1 MREVWVF
8 LDESGTHARAE
19 RLLVGAVVAPDRE
32 AVESAVVHAF
42 ADVAS
47 QIANWETGE
56 EIEAFIARGFH
67 FTQDNVSVRSEF
79 VRELSTMNIRIHVAY
94 SASGT
99 GHAWRTRAASMY
111 HQLARSIL
119 QRYWNCK
126 VHFVFETET
135 GMNRLYPA
143 IIELAALGA
152 ADSSDRSERGDLSWD
167 VAIAGKD
174 DPALAAVDYVLATIS
189 ARLSLMEQGDF
200 RARYAQAFA
209 GHVAHVLDYD
219 TALRFSSRA
228 ISLPSAGT
236 GGHDGRA
243 RVAPGSRKSQQGPM
257 TPQSPPPSLEAV
269 VSDIPALAPARIRLR
284 NLPLFLGVSAEFLAS
299 LLDRIEAGG
308 CYSVVTI
315 SVKGRPRL
323 IEIPY
328 EDLAAVQ
335 RRVLGQ
341 LTRLELDV
349 PGCVHGYVK
358 GRSHISNAAA
368 HVGRNHL
375 QKFDLQD
382 FFPSITREAVTA
394 VLDEVGFTQPVTER
408 LGWLLTYRGRLP
420 LGACTSPLLSN
431 LCLRALDA
439 TLQALAAER
448 GLAYTRYSDDMTF
461 SADEAFDVRAEVNA
475 AVSAAGLQLNH
486 SKTVTVRYGQA
497 MYVTGLSV
505 SDPAGPRLPKRF
517 KRRLRQI
524 LYLIEKFGEF
534 SYSVRGDIL
543 EDIELEEYDAELGN
557 HAEEADEVVVFPP
570 QAVVEGYVR
579 YARSVE
585 PSFVDG
591 LARAFPRAYAFVA
604 DDPGAPRDVERH
616 EKLLM
621 ERLTWLR
628 LRRPARLR
636 PRLQRYQGTRHY
648 STES

>member
-1 MREVWVF
+1 MRDIWVF
-8 LDESGTHARAE
+8 LDESGTHANAE

-32 AVESAVVHAF
+32 AVESAVVGAS

-47 QIANWETGE
+47 QSANWETGQD
-56 EIEAFIARGFH
+56 IEAFIERGFH
-67 FTQDNVSVRSEF
+67 FTQDNVSVRNEF
-79 VRELSTMNIRIHVAY
+79 VRRLSTMNIRIHVAY

-99 GHAWRTRAASMY
+99 GHAWHTRAASMY

-119 QRYWNCK
+119 QRYWNCT

-152 ADSSDRSERGDLSWD
+152 ADSSDRSKRGDLSWD

-174 DPALAAVDYVLATIS
+174 DPALAVVDYVLATIS
-189 ARLSLMEQGDF
+189 TRLSIMEQGDF

-228 ISLPSAGT
+228 ISLPSVGT

-257 TPQSPPPSLEAV
+257 TPQSPPPSLEAI
-269 VSDIPALAPARIRLR
+269 VSDIPALAPARIGLR
-284 NLPLFLGVSAEFLAS
+284 NLPSFLGVSAEYLAY
-299 LLDRIEAGG
+299 LLDCIEANG

-328 EDLAAVQ
+328 EGLAAVQ
-335 RRVLGQ
+335 RRVLGH
-341 LTRLELDV
+341 LTRLELDL

-358 GRSHISNAAA
+358 GRSHISNATA

-382 FFPSITREAVTA
+382 FFPSVTREAVTA
-394 VLDEVGFTQPVTER
+394 VLDEAGFTPPVAEH
-408 LGWLLTYRGRLP
+408 LGRLLTYQGRLP

-448 GLAYTRYSDDMTF
+448 GLAYTRYSDDMAF
-461 SADEAFDVRAEVNA
+461 SANEAFDVRAEVNA
-475 AVSAAGLQLNH
+475 TVSAAGFQLNH
-486 SKTVTVRYGQA
+486 SKTITVRYGQA
-497 MYVTGLSV
+497 LYVTGLSV

-524 LYLIEKFGEF
+524 LYLIEKFGDF
-534 SYSVRGDIL
+534 SYSERGDFP
-543 EDIELEEYDAELGN
+543 EDIEPEEFDAEFEDY
-557 HAEEADEVVVFPP
+557 ADEADEVELFPP
-570 QAVVEGYVR
+570 RQVVEGYVR
-579 YARSVE
+579 YARAVE

-616 EKLLM
+616 ERLLM
-621 ERLTWLR
+621 ERLTR
-628 LRRPARLR
+628 LKRAARLR
-636 PRLQRYQGTRHY
+636 AAPQRYNGTRHY
-648 STES
+648 STEF